1 MLEVA
6 QKYLQLK
13 SGEYYKCFGK
23 VDKVVGLTI
32 ESIGPKAKLNDL
44 CMIFLD
50 KERRDYVMSEVV
62 GFKDSHIILM
72 PFDNVEGVG
81 VGCIVENT
89 GHPLTVAVGDELLG
103 HTVDGIGR
111 VTDCD
116 EKESIKTPV
125 VVVSTLTIEGADE
138 AIKSLELGAFD
149 FVTKPNNIIEAK
161 GNQFKETLLRVVY
174 AAVRITPAHSAS
186 RNLTVVE
193 KKAGAIVNKH
203 KAAGSNKIVAI
214 ASSTGGPKAL
224 QSVIPFL
231 PAELLAPVVLVQ
243 HMPAGF
249 TKSMAERL
257 NELSQVQVKEA
268 SNGEVLKNGVVYIAP
283 GGTHIAIKKSGASHV
298 ISFNDMPPISGLK
311 PCANIMFDSLTSSNY
326 DEVVC
331 VVLTGMGADGT
342 NGILSLG
349 KSKPIYVI
357 AQDEKSSVVYG
368 MPRAIYEAGVVD
380 EVVTLSDVAKAITKN
395 VGVK

>member
-1 MLEVA
+1 MKSNILIVDDSALLRRVECDIINSDNKLQATDTCKDGLEALEKLRTQKYDAVILDINMPRMNGLEVLSH
-6 QKYLQLK
+6 LQ
-13 SGEYYKCFGK
+13 
-23 VDKVVGLTI
+23 
-32 ESIGPKAKLNDL
+32 
-44 CMIFLD
+44 
-50 KERRDYVMSEVV
+50 
-62 GFKDSHIILM
+62 
-72 PFDNVEGVG
+72 
-81 VGCIVENT
+81 
-89 GHPLTVAVGDELLG
+89 
-103 HTVDGIGR
+103 
-111 VTDCD
+111 
-116 EKESIKTPV
+116 KESIKTPV

-368 MPRAIYEAGVVD
+368 MPRVHLFQSSQHIFKFCIVYYQIII
-380 EVVTLSDVAKAITKN
+380 LSSTNNSSIFQHNNLIHILKYLLFMSYN
-395 VGVK
+395 NNRLFF

>member
-1 MLEVA
+1 MGLFQAFNISASGMTAERFRTDIIAQNIANVNTTSTRVECDIINSDNKLQATDTCKDGLEALEKLRTQKYDAVILDINMPRMNGLEVLSH
-6 QKYLQLK
+6 LQ
-13 SGEYYKCFGK
+13 
-23 VDKVVGLTI
+23 
-32 ESIGPKAKLNDL
+32 
-44 CMIFLD
+44 
-50 KERRDYVMSEVV
+50 
-62 GFKDSHIILM
+62 
-72 PFDNVEGVG
+72 
-81 VGCIVENT
+81 
-89 GHPLTVAVGDELLG
+89 
-103 HTVDGIGR
+103 
-111 VTDCD
+111 
-116 EKESIKTPV
+116 KESIKTPV

>member
-1 MLEVA
+1 MGLFQAFNISASGMTAERFRTDIIAQNIANVNTTSTIVDDSALLRRVECDIINSDNKLQATDTCKDGLEALEKLRTQKYDAVILDINMPRMNGLEVLSH
-6 QKYLQLK
+6 LQ
-13 SGEYYKCFGK
+13 
-23 VDKVVGLTI
+23 
-32 ESIGPKAKLNDL
+32 
-44 CMIFLD
+44 
-50 KERRDYVMSEVV
+50 
-62 GFKDSHIILM
+62 
-72 PFDNVEGVG
+72 
-81 VGCIVENT
+81 
-89 GHPLTVAVGDELLG
+89 
-103 HTVDGIGR
+103 
-111 VTDCD
+111 
-116 EKESIKTPV
+116 KESIKTPV

>member
-1 MLEVA
+1 MKSNILIVDDSALLRRVECDIINSDNKLQATDTCKDGLEALEKLRTQKYDAVILDINMPRMNGLEVLSH
-6 QKYLQLK
+6 LQ
-13 SGEYYKCFGK
+13 
-23 VDKVVGLTI
+23 
-32 ESIGPKAKLNDL
+32 
-44 CMIFLD
+44 
-50 KERRDYVMSEVV
+50 
-62 GFKDSHIILM
+62 
-72 PFDNVEGVG
+72 
-81 VGCIVENT
+81 
-89 GHPLTVAVGDELLG
+89 
-103 HTVDGIGR
+103 
-111 VTDCD
+111 
-116 EKESIKTPV
+116 KESIKTPV

-186 RNLTVVE
+186 RN
-193 KKAGAIVNKH
+193 IVNKH

>member
-1 MLEVA
+1 MKSNILIVDDSALLRRVECDIINSDNKLQATDTCKDGLEALEKLRTQKYDAVILDINMPRMNGLEVLSH
-6 QKYLQLK
+6 LQ
-13 SGEYYKCFGK
+13 
-23 VDKVVGLTI
+23 
-32 ESIGPKAKLNDL
+32 
-44 CMIFLD
+44 
-50 KERRDYVMSEVV
+50 
-62 GFKDSHIILM
+62 
-72 PFDNVEGVG
+72 
-81 VGCIVENT
+81 
-89 GHPLTVAVGDELLG
+89 
-103 HTVDGIGR
+103 
-111 VTDCD
+111 
-116 EKESIKTPV
+116 KESIKTPV

-214 ASSTGGPKAL
+214 
-224 QSVIPFL
+224 VIPFL